1 MQNLRGIVSS
11 FATDGNREAS
21 EELNM
26 TGRAVIEA
34 NKTCLLLSWDYVP
47 CPLCKSP
54 CYYRNNNILEQE
66 N

>member
-1 MQNLRGIVSS
+1 MQNIWGIVSS
-11 FATDGNREAS
+11 FATDSNRKICK
-21 EELNM
+21 LNI

-34 NKTCLLLSWDYVP
+34 NKTCLLLSLDYVP

-54 CYYRNNNILEQE
+54 RYYRNNNILEQE